1 MLPTPDS
8 FRGCL
13 ILTGPTGVG
22 KTALAIELAR
32 RVGGEII
39 AADSMTLYRGMDIGT
54 AKPTAEEQAAVRHHL
69 IDVLDPWESAS
80 VAWWLERAADAVAD
94 VRRAGKIPLIVGGT
108 PFYLK
113 AVIHGLFGSPPSDPA
128 VRSRWEGL
136 AEKHGPDMIHARL
149 AEVDPAAAARLHP
162 NDVRRV
168 VRALEVHELTGRP
181 ISEQQTE
188 WARPADAG
196 IPVLCVDRPREE
208 LYHRIDERVGRMMDA
223 GWLEEVRRLWSL
235 ERPPGREAAHALG
248 YAELAAVLRGE
259 TTEADAMAL
268 IRQRSRQFAKRQLT
282 WFRNWT
288 GIEFVPPG
296 LTLERA
302 QSRIA

>member
-1 MLPTPDS
+1 
-8 FRGCL
+8 
-13 ILTGPTGVG
+13 
-22 KTALAIELAR
+22 
-32 RVGGEII
+32 
-39 AADSMTLYRGMDIGT
+39 
-54 AKPTAEEQAAVRHHL
+54 
-69 IDVLDPWESAS
+69 
-80 VAWWLERAADAVAD
+80 
-94 VRRAGKIPLIVGGT
+94 VRRAGRIPLIVGGT

-113 AVIHGLFGSPPSDPA
+113 AVMHGLFESPPSDPA

-136 AEKHGPDMIHARL
+136 AAERGPAAIHARL
-149 AEVDPAAAARLHP
+149 ARVDPAAAARLHP

-188 WARPADAG
+188 WSRPGGGG
-196 IPVLCVDRPREE
+196 IPLLCVDRPRDE
-208 LYHRIDERVGRMMDA
+208 LYLRIDERVGRMMDD
-223 GWLEEVRRLWSL
+223 GWREEVRRLWSGD
-235 ERPPGREAAHALG
+235 RPPGREAAHALG
-248 YAELAAVLRGE
+248 YAELARVLRGE
-259 TTEADAMAL
+259 MTEAEAVAL

-282 WFRNWT
+282 WFRNWP